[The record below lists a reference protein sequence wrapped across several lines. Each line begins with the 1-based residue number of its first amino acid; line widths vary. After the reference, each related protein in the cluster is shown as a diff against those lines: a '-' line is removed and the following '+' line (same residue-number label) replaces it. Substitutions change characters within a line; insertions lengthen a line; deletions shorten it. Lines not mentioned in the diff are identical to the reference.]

1 VVELVS
7 HRQEGQVSSKLG
19 NRLGHNERN
28 HASRQGHCDGL
39 KTNGPYRL
47 MLLNV
52 LSIGSGTIRSCG
64 LVGRTVSLGRWA

>member
-1 VVELVS
+1 MVELVS

-19 NRLGHNERN
+19 NRLGH
-28 HASRQGHCDGL
+28 
-39 KTNGPYRL
+39 NGPYRL